1 MATELFLHLFHGRR
15 HPYEDLDDWGIDG
28 PRIGPLNYVHT
39 TYANMVRICFTSADA
54 ELKFFP
60 APAQYPDSQCLDV
73 LDDLLEF
80 DKMYYGD
87 WSAHIHP
94 IVTP

>member
-1 MATELFLHLFHGRR
+1 MATELFLHLFHGRT
-15 HPYEDLDDWGIDG
+15 HPYEDMDDWGFDG
-28 PRIGPLNYVHT
+28 PSLGPLNYVHT
-39 TYANMVRICFTSADA
+39 TYGNHVRVCFTSADA

-60 APAQYPDSQCLDV
+60 QPAQYPDSQDIV
-73 LDDLLEF
+73 MVDDMLAF
-80 DKMYYGD
+80 NGAFYGD